1 MDIIL
6 KNSRNGSLTCTKDSF
21 SLHSTFD
28 PEKEAER
35 FVSLI
40 ESSYIPSFIVITGPC
55 LGYTAQYLKKR
66 FPDSKT
72 IAIQYSTDFEQ
83 YSKNWDFSFS
93 ITKQSDTDFIND
105 RLFSV
110 IGEEKLF
117 STLFISWKPSEKAW
131 PDLAATLWKSFKDL
145 LSKAESVISTRSFF
159 NRRWFLNTIRFYNA
173 VKTISIPEKT
183 DKPIVVTASGPSLA
197 HALPFLKKH
206 RESFVLIAAS
216 YSVLPL
222 LENEIIPDFC
232 ITTDGGWW
240 AKKHLEPLIRLCN
253 KLGIT
258 VPLIVPPESAVPTEL
273 LSNTPIVPLSYSDF
287 PDKLFFDAT
296 GIPFIAGERNGTVSG
311 TAAVLALNMTTSSV
325 FFCGLDLA
333 PSLNCFQHTQPN
345 ALEPINNKQDIRLKP
360 TETRITSSAFSGSG
374 SLGIY
379 RNWFSSRNES
389 FYKRVFR
396 LVSEKDSL
404 EPISHLKDICI
415 DSEIPECFIKNN
427 SKHSL
432 SYKTSEV
439 DTTRTKKQM
448 NNFLE
453 KIKAEIDT
461 NAENPYNID
470 WYKIAALKEVVLS
483 ERAGKKT
490 VSDEIKEKTTQLIET
505 AITLLNRMSK

>member
-6 KNSRNGSLTCTKDSF
+6 KNSRNGSLTCTKDSI

-55 LGYTAQYLKKR
+55 LGYSAEFLKKR
-66 FPDSKT
+66 FPDSTT

-83 YSKNWDFSFS
+83 YSKNWDYSFC
-93 ITKQSDTDFIND
+93 ITEQHKTDFITD
-105 RLFSV
+105 RLFSI

-145 LSKAESVISTRSFF
+145 LSKAEAVISTRNFF
-159 NRRWFLNTIRFYNA
+159 NKRWFLNTIRFYSS
-173 VKTISIPEKT
+173 VKKICIPEKT
-183 DKPIVVTASGPSLA
+183 DKPIIVTASGPSLF
-197 HALPFLKKH
+197 HALPFLKEH
-206 RESFVLIAAS
+206 RDFYVLIAAS
-216 YSVLPL
+216 SSILPL

-240 AKKHLEPLIRLCN
+240 AKKHLEPLIRLYN
-253 KLGIT
+253 KRGIT
-258 VPLIVPPESAVPTEL
+258 IPIIVPPECAVPTEL
-273 LSNTPIVPLSYSDF
+273 LSNEPIVPLSYSDF

-296 GIPFIAGERNGTVSG
+296 GIPFVEGERNGTVSG
-311 TAAVLALNMTTSSV
+311 TAAVFALKMTTSNV

-333 PSLNCFQHTQPN
+333 SSLKGFQHTQPN
-345 ALEPINNKQDIRLKP
+345 ALEPISSLQDIRLKP
-360 TETRITSSAFSGSG
+360 TETRITASAFSGGS

-396 LVSEKDSL
+396 IVSKTDSL
-404 EPISHLKDICI
+404 KPIPQLKDIHI
-415 DSEIPECFIKNN
+415 DSEIPKCFLN
-427 SKHSL
+427 SSSKQSL
-432 SYKTSEV
+432 SYTTSES
-439 DTTRTKKQM
+439 DTKRTIKQM
-448 NNFLE
+448 YQFLE
-453 KIKAEIDT
+453 KVKAEIDT

-470 WYKIAALKEVVLS
+470 WYKLAALKEVVLS
-483 ERAGKKT
+483 ERAGNK
-490 VSDEIKEKTTQLIET
+490 SGSAEIKEKTLMLLET
-505 AITLLNRMSK
+505 AVTLVNRMSK

>member
-6 KNSRNGSLTCTKDSF
+6 KNSRNGSLTCTKDSI

-40 ESSYIPSFIVITGPC
+40 ESSYTPSFIVITGPC
-55 LGYTAQYLKKR
+55 LGYSAQYLKKR

-72 IAIQYSTDFEQ
+72 IAIQYSTDFE
-83 YSKNWDFSFS
+83 SNSNNWDYSFF
-93 ITKQSDTDFIND
+93 ITKQDDTDFIND
-105 RLFSV
+105 RLFSI

-117 STLFISWKPSEKAW
+117 STLFLSWKPSEKAW

-145 LSKAESVISTRSFF
+145 LEKAESVISTRNFF
-159 NRRWFLNTIRFYNA
+159 NRRWFLNSIRFYSS
-173 VKTISIPEKT
+173 VKKICIPEKT
-183 DKPIVVTASGPSLA
+183 DKPIVVTASGPSLG
-197 HALPFLKKH
+197 HSLPFLKKY

-216 YSVLPL
+216 SSVLPL

-240 AKKHLEPLIRLCN
+240 AKKHLEPLIRLY
-253 KLGIT
+253 KSRGVS
-258 VPLIVPPESAVPTEL
+258 VPIIAPPEGAVPTEL
-273 LSNTPIVPLSYSDF
+273 LSNAPIVPLSYSDF
-287 PDKLFFDAT
+287 PDKLFFEAT

-311 TAAVLALNMTTSSV
+311 TAAVFALKMTTSNV

-333 PSLNCFQHTQPN
+333 PSLKGFQHTQPN
-345 ALEPINNKQDIRLKP
+345 ALEPINNRQDIRIKP
-360 TETRITSSAFSGSG
+360 TETRITASAFSGGS

-396 LVSEKDSL
+396 IVSNNDSL
-404 EPISHLKDICI
+404 EPIPHLKDICI
-415 DSEIPECFIKNN
+415 DSETPKCFTEGN
-427 SKHSL
+427 SDKDL
-432 SYKTSEV
+432 SYKTSES
-439 DTTRTKKQM
+439 DTTRTRKQIYQ
-448 NNFLE
+448 FLE

-483 ERAGKKT
+483 ERAGNKA
-490 VSDEIKEKTTQLIET
+490 VSDGIKEKTIQLLET
-505 AITLLNRMSK
+505 AVTLVNRMSK